1 MLLRRTYL
9 FLHRVAVPIKM
20 VSAPSF
26 FGNPKKGE
34 TATSMV
40 QGTCWST
47 SRIAPKR
54 CVVVERCRI
63 LPASRPLG
71 LRLRRHWGDRI
82 EPLAC
87 AIHKVWVRWF
97 RKCNHCSIAVFSPPR
112 PLLRIFYVPKPSKR
126 DHGKTPVPGAVNR
139 RRMPIVTSTN
149 MFPVPESYRYVDC
162 TCWLGAGA
170 RLSPCI

>member
-1 MLLRRTYL
+1 MSARLT
-9 FLHRVAVPIKM
+9 FKCDDCQMCHM
-20 VSAPSF
+20 VEGCSSDSPWF
-26 FGNPKKGE
+26 FGVLYRIARTKTAMCACQDFFPFSAILCAGR
-34 TATSMV
+34 TATVPGSTVCSMV

-71 LRLRRHWGDRI
+71 HRLRRHWGDRI

-97 RKCNHCSIAVFSPPR
+97 RKCNHCSIAVFSPTP
-112 PLLRIFYVPKPSKR
+112 PPVTHFLR
-126 DHGKTPVPGAVNR
+126 T
-139 RRMPIVTSTN
+139 
-149 MFPVPESYRYVDC
+149 
-162 TCWLGAGA
+162 
-170 RLSPCI
+170 